1 MKLNRFHKQSG
12 ASLMEVLIAMTISL
26 VVTAAMIAMM
36 SNTLGTTARII
47 NMTKLQD
54 DMRVAMQMMSR
65 DVRRSSYNARSQLCY
80 ANNDCSTDSSGL
92 TLAGDITINDANTCF
107 TFLLDRDHD
116 GDSTEDDAG
125 GFRHV
130 VSDGVGMIEM
140 WTGDNAPNCDAA
152 AGAAGWVQ
160 ITNPESMDIFAFSV
174 DDDLSYEET
183 ILDNGTDTLTQK
195 IRKLRMDMQGRLVL
209 DNTVQRHIVD
219 VIDVRNDLLL

>member
-1 MKLNRFHKQSG
+1 
-12 ASLMEVLIAMTISL
+12 MEVLVAMTISL

-65 DVRRSSYNARSQLCY
+65 DVRRSSYNAFSQLCY
-80 ANNDCSTDSSGL
+80 ANNDCGGDSSGL
-92 TLAGDITINDANTCF
+92 SLAGDITINDANTCF
-107 TFLLDRDHD
+107 TFLMDRDHD
-116 GDSTEDDAG
+116 GDSTEDAAG

-130 VSDGVGMIEM
+130 VDGEVGVIEM
-140 WTGDNAPNCDAA
+140 WTGGNSPDCGAD
-152 AGAAGWVQ
+152 AGAAGWVR
-160 ITNPESMDIFAFSV
+160 ITDPEALDIFAFSV

-183 ILDNGTDTLTQK
+183 ILDNGVDTVTQRV
-195 IRKLRMDMQGRLVL
+195 RKLRMDMQGQLVL
-209 DNTVQRHIVD
+209 DNSIQRHIVD